1 MKKILL
7 ILFVLPLIFASCV
20 SSQHGVGLTKEARYP
35 KFYEEQPT
43 SILIMPPINKTN
55 NVAAKEYMYT
65 TLYQPLCNLGY
76 YVFPPYMTLDILQR
90 ESAYDSEVF
99 IEGDLSKFRE
109 YIGADLLLFTIIHNW
124 KKGISSINTQ
134 IEYRLVSTQSNE
146 VLYSHVGDL
155 TLDFSSADNSGLFR
169 LLAEVI
175 STATTPIVEVARNSN
190 SYMLRDMPKG
200 KYSESY
206 MQDKEWSANPLDI
219 SAVIKK

>member
-1 MKKILL
+1 MKKLFFILCM
-7 ILFVLPLIFASCV
+7 LPLLLNSCI
-20 SSQHGVGLTKEARYP
+20 SSKQSSLTKETRYG
-35 KFYEEQPT
+35 KLYEEQPV

-90 ESAYDSEVF
+90 ESAYDSEMF

-109 YIGADLLLFTIIHNW
+109 YIGADIVLFTVIHNW
-124 KKGISSINTQ
+124 KKGMSSINTQ
-134 IEYRLVSTQSNE
+134 IEYRLVSTHSNE

-155 TLDFSSADNSGLFR
+155 TLDFSSGNNSGLFG

-175 STATTPIVEVARNSN
+175 STATTPVVEVARNSN
-190 SYMLRDMPKG
+190 AYILRDMPRG
-200 KYSESY
+200 KYSENY
-206 MQDKEWSANPLDI
+206 MKDKEWSAEPLNI
-219 SAVIKK
+219 SATIKK